1 MKISGL
7 AEALAF
13 RELAGTVGYPPAL
26 QLVTDEEV
34 GGRDGTRYQIE
45 RGVRGEFV
53 LIGETSGLRIVTES
67 KGMLGVTVRASGR
80 GAHSAYPWLGDN
92 ALVKLQRSVHNVLA
106 RYPVA
111 TEEAWRTTVNLAR
124 VHTANQARNQIPAEA
139 EAWLDIRFPPEDTDL
154 AGKSTGQIAAYLQG
168 FCEPG
173 VTAVVDHVDAPQN
186 ADGGRPEITRL
197 AGAALAQGYQPEFL
211 RKHGTGD
218 GRFYGEAGV
227 TAVAFGVGGHGQH
240 GAEEYAD
247 IATIGPYYQALTQFL
262 RIRGPGSLRQGQRA
276 EGLADGRD
284 ALRVPLAA
292 GSGSRNASAMLVRPI
307 ASSDQSPSAPNG
319 FPWACGP
326 ASSGRDNAVMIKPRM
341 VALSSVASTAN
352 VAPGR
357 SRYPN
362 RAAICS
368 QAAATWAVCSRSDLA
383 RISWTSLR
391 SRRRRGS
398 RRSRAAPGRSA
409 TRATGTAS
417 RSPAVTAGGTFP
429 AAAVPPVRG
438 LEPVQPLGHDL
449 PDQVQLVA
457 GNGERRRVPGQFLHQ
472 VA

>member
-1 MKISGL
+1 MDVEWFLEQAGELLAIPSTADRPAELARALGFVLDFVGPGFTVERFESGGKPSALVYQGVYRGEPGQGGSGGGRGGAGPGAGLGGRPDFRVILNAHLDVVPAPPDQFRARREGSRLYARGAQDMKISGL

-13 RELAGTVGYPPAL
+13 RELAGTVAYPLAL

-34 GGRDGTRYQIE
+34 GGRDGTRHQIE
-45 RGVRGEFV
+45 RGVRGDFV

-67 KGMLGVTVRASGR
+67 KGMLGVTLRASGR

-124 VHTANQARNQIPAEA
+124 VHTPNQARNQIPAEA

-197 AGAALAQGYQPEFL
+197 ADAALAQGYQPEFL

-262 RIRGPGSLRQGQRA
+262 RDPGP
-276 EGLADGRD
+276 
-284 ALRVPLAA
+284 RVT
-292 GSGSRNASAMLVRPI
+292 
-307 ASSDQSPSAPNG
+307 
-319 FPWACGP
+319 P
-326 ASSGRDNAVMIKPRM
+326 A
-341 VALSSVASTAN
+341 
-352 VAPGR
+352 
-357 SRYPN
+357 
-362 RAAICS
+362 
-368 QAAATWAVCSRSDLA
+368 
-383 RISWTSLR
+383 
-391 SRRRRGS
+391 
-398 RRSRAAPGRSA
+398 
-409 TRATGTAS
+409 GTAS
-417 RSPAVTAGGTFP
+417 
-429 AAAVPPVRG
+429 
-438 LEPVQPLGHDL
+438 
-449 PDQVQLVA
+449 
-457 GNGERRRVPGQFLHQ
+457 
-472 VA
+472 

>member
-1 MKISGL
+1 MDVEWFLEQAGELLAIPSTADRPAELARALGFVLDFIGPGFTVERFESGGKPSALVYQGVYRGEPGQGGSGGGRGGAGPGAGLGGRPDFRVILNAHLDVVPAPPDQFRARREGSRLYARGAQDMKISGL

-13 RELAGTVGYPPAL
+13 RELAGTVAYPLAL

-34 GGRDGTRYQIE
+34 GGRDGTRHQIE
-45 RGVRGEFV
+45 RGVRGDFV
-53 LIGETSGLRIVTES
+53 LIGETTGLRIVTES
-67 KGMLGVTVRASGR
+67 KGMLGVTLRASGR

-124 VHTANQARNQIPAEA
+124 VHTPNQARNQIPAEA

-197 AGAALAQGYQPEFL
+197 ADAALAQGYQPEFL

-247 IATIGPYYQALTQFL
+247 IATIGPYHQALTQFL
-262 RIRGPGSLRQGQRA
+262 RDPGP
-276 EGLADGRD
+276 
-284 ALRVPLAA
+284 RVT
-292 GSGSRNASAMLVRPI
+292 
-307 ASSDQSPSAPNG
+307 
-319 FPWACGP
+319 P
-326 ASSGRDNAVMIKPRM
+326 A
-341 VALSSVASTAN
+341 
-352 VAPGR
+352 
-357 SRYPN
+357 
-362 RAAICS
+362 
-368 QAAATWAVCSRSDLA
+368 
-383 RISWTSLR
+383 
-391 SRRRRGS
+391 
-398 RRSRAAPGRSA
+398 
-409 TRATGTAS
+409 GTAS
-417 RSPAVTAGGTFP
+417 
-429 AAAVPPVRG
+429 
-438 LEPVQPLGHDL
+438 
-449 PDQVQLVA
+449 
-457 GNGERRRVPGQFLHQ
+457 
-472 VA
+472 

>member
-1 MKISGL
+1 MDVEWFLEQAGELLAIPSTADRPAELTRALGFVLDVVGPGFTVERFESGGKPSALVYQGEPGQGGSGGGRGGRGGTEPGAGPAGRPDFRVILNAHLDVVPAPPDQFRARREGGRLYARGAQDMKISGL

-13 RELAGTVGYPPAL
+13 RELAGTVAYPLAL

-34 GGRDGTRYQIE
+34 GGRDGTRHQIE

-53 LIGETSGLRIVTES
+53 LIGETSALRIVTES
-67 KGMLGVTVRASGR
+67 KGMLGVTLRASGR
-80 GAHSAYPWLGDN
+80 GAHGAYPWLGDN

-124 VHTANQARNQIPAEA
+124 VHTPNQARNQIPAEA

-218 GRFYGEAGV
+218 GRFYGDAGI

-262 RIRGPGSLRQGQRA
+262 RDPGP
-276 EGLADGRD
+276 
-284 ALRVPLAA
+284 RVT
-292 GSGSRNASAMLVRPI
+292 
-307 ASSDQSPSAPNG
+307 
-319 FPWACGP
+319 P
-326 ASSGRDNAVMIKPRM
+326 A
-341 VALSSVASTAN
+341 
-352 VAPGR
+352 
-357 SRYPN
+357 
-362 RAAICS
+362 
-368 QAAATWAVCSRSDLA
+368 
-383 RISWTSLR
+383 
-391 SRRRRGS
+391 
-398 RRSRAAPGRSA
+398 
-409 TRATGTAS
+409 GTAS
-417 RSPAVTAGGTFP
+417 
-429 AAAVPPVRG
+429 
-438 LEPVQPLGHDL
+438 
-449 PDQVQLVA
+449 
-457 GNGERRRVPGQFLHQ
+457 
-472 VA
+472 

>member
-1 MKISGL
+1 MDVEWFLEQAGELLAIPSTADRPAELARALGFVLDFVGPGFTVERFESGGKPSALVYQGEPGQGGSGGGRGGTEPGAGPAGRPDFRVILNAHLDVVPAPPDQFRARRDGGRLYARGAQDMKISGL

-13 RELAGTVGYPPAL
+13 RELAGTVAYPLAL

-34 GGRDGTRYQIE
+34 GGRDGTRHQIE
-45 RGVRGEFV
+45 RGVRGDFV
-53 LIGETSGLRIVTES
+53 LIGETTGLRIVTES
-67 KGMLGVTVRASGR
+67 KGMLGVTLRASGR

-124 VHTANQARNQIPAEA
+124 VQTPNQARNQIPAEA

-197 AGAALAQGYQPEFL
+197 ADAALAQGYQPEFL

-247 IATIGPYYQALTQFL
+247 IVTIGPYYQALTQFL
-262 RIRGPGSLRQGQRA
+262 RDPGP
-276 EGLADGRD
+276 
-284 ALRVPLAA
+284 RVT
-292 GSGSRNASAMLVRPI
+292 
-307 ASSDQSPSAPNG
+307 
-319 FPWACGP
+319 P
-326 ASSGRDNAVMIKPRM
+326 A
-341 VALSSVASTAN
+341 
-352 VAPGR
+352 
-357 SRYPN
+357 
-362 RAAICS
+362 
-368 QAAATWAVCSRSDLA
+368 
-383 RISWTSLR
+383 
-391 SRRRRGS
+391 
-398 RRSRAAPGRSA
+398 
-409 TRATGTAS
+409 GTAS
-417 RSPAVTAGGTFP
+417 
-429 AAAVPPVRG
+429 
-438 LEPVQPLGHDL
+438 
-449 PDQVQLVA
+449 
-457 GNGERRRVPGQFLHQ
+457 
-472 VA
+472 

>member
-1 MKISGL
+1 MDVEWFLEQAGELLAIPSTADRPAELARALGFVLDFVGPGYTVERFESGGKPSALVYQGEPGQGGSGGGRGGRAGAEPGAGPAGRPDFRVILNAHLDVVPAPPDQFRARREGGRLYARGAQDMKISGL

-13 RELAGTVGYPPAL
+13 RELAGTVAYPLAL

-34 GGRDGTRYQIE
+34 GGRDGTRHQIE
-45 RGVRGEFV
+45 RGVRGDFV
-53 LIGETSGLRIVTES
+53 LIGETTGLRIVTES
-67 KGMLGVTVRASGR
+67 KGMLGVTLRASGR

-124 VHTANQARNQIPAEA
+124 VHTPNQARNQIPAEA

-154 AGKSTGQIAAYLQG
+154 AGKSSGQIAAYLQG

-262 RIRGPGSLRQGQRA
+262 RDPGP
-276 EGLADGRD
+276 
-284 ALRVPLAA
+284 RVT
-292 GSGSRNASAMLVRPI
+292 
-307 ASSDQSPSAPNG
+307 
-319 FPWACGP
+319 P
-326 ASSGRDNAVMIKPRM
+326 A
-341 VALSSVASTAN
+341 
-352 VAPGR
+352 
-357 SRYPN
+357 
-362 RAAICS
+362 
-368 QAAATWAVCSRSDLA
+368 
-383 RISWTSLR
+383 
-391 SRRRRGS
+391 
-398 RRSRAAPGRSA
+398 
-409 TRATGTAS
+409 GTAS
-417 RSPAVTAGGTFP
+417 
-429 AAAVPPVRG
+429 
-438 LEPVQPLGHDL
+438 
-449 PDQVQLVA
+449 
-457 GNGERRRVPGQFLHQ
+457 
-472 VA
+472 